1 MLALTINAVRE
12 LSSLRAGEPL
22 PRLGN
27 DAHITMDFET
37 RSRLDLNKVG
47 AFKYAQDDSTSVLC
61 LGYDLGDGVD
71 RIWHP
76 FVKELPTDLFDAIK
90 SGRLVEAHNAEFE
103 YCIWKYVCVAKMKWP
118 VELPAHQLRCSAA
131 KGAAVAMPRKLE
143 ELCIALNSEVKKDMT
158 GKKVM
163 QKMSKPRKLTKK
175 NQNEFHDGLEDW
187 ERLFDYNIDD
197 VRAEKSASKLLP
209 PLTPQEQKIWE
220 LTLKMNERGIYCDV
234 ELCKIALDFSKRIE
248 FELNN
253 ELFEITN
260 GVVRTAKQL
269 DKMKEFLKIHG
280 VLIEDL
286 TVGSVRDML
295 EAESMTPVARRVLQI
310 RQSLAKASVKKLT
323 RMLQMAGRDNRI
335 RGTLLFDG
343 ASTGRYA
350 GRGIQPQNFTK
361 PLIKDVGNV
370 FKLLEMGDFEF
381 FRTVFPDV
389 FTALSAG
396 LRGMLRAA
404 PGKILRVADFAGI
417 EARIIQWLAG
427 DYKNLKVYYTNGD
440 PYVDMA
446 MLIFD
451 KPRSMV
457 TKKDREL
464 GKRAVLGC
472 GFGMGHI
479 KFQSTCLEQGNLEI
493 SLELAKRAVVA
504 YREKYHLVKSFWYDL
519 ERAAILAVKCPG
531 QLIEFKNLQWL
542 KKGRW
547 LYCRLPSGRR
557 LAYYHPIIKTEDSKW
572 GLKEVLT
579 YMAVHP
585 KTKKWFRERTYGGK
599 LAENVTQAVAACCL
613 RSAMLGVES
622 QGYSV
627 ILTVHDEVISED
639 AKEFGSLGDF
649 EYLMS
654 IVPKWA
660 DGLPIKVESYEAE
673 RYRK

>member
-1 MLALTINAVRE
+1 MLALTTNAVRE

-22 PRLGN
+22 PQLGN

-47 AFKYAQDDSTSVLC
+47 AFKYAQDPSTTVLC
-61 LGYDLGDGVD
+61 LSYDLGDGID

-76 FVKELPTDLFDAIK
+76 FVKDPPLDLFEAIAL
-90 SGRLVEAHNAEFE
+90 GIPVEAHNAEFE
-103 YCIWKYVCVAKMKWP
+103 YCIWKYVCNARMGWP
-118 VELPAHQLRCSAA
+118 VILLPHQLRCSAA

-175 NQNEFHDGLEDW
+175 NQNEFHDGIEDW

-197 VRAEKSASKLLP
+197 VRAEKSSSKLLP
-209 PLTPQEQKIWE
+209 PLTPQEQRMWE
-220 LTLKMNERGIYCDV
+220 LTLKINERGIYCDV
-234 ELCKIALDFSKRIE
+234 ELCRIALDFSKRVEI
-248 FELNN
+248 ELNA
-253 ELFEITN
+253 ELFKITN
-260 GVVRTAKQL
+260 GVVGTAKQL
-269 DKMKEFLKIHG
+269 DKMKDFLRIHG

-286 TVGSVRDML
+286 TVGSVADML
-295 EAESMTPVARRVLQI
+295 EAENMTPVARRVLQI
-310 RQSLAKASVKKLT
+310 RQMLAKASVKKLT
-323 RMLQMAGRDNRI
+323 RMLQMAGADNRI
-335 RGTLLFDG
+335 RGTMLFDG
-343 ASTGRYA
+343 ATTGRFA
-350 GRGIQPQNFTK
+350 GRGIQPHNFTK

-370 FKLLEMGDFEF
+370 FKLLQMKDFEF
-381 FRTVFPDV
+381 FHTIFPDV

-396 LRGMLRAA
+396 LRGMLRAE
-404 PGKILRVADFAGI
+404 PGKILHVADFAGI

-451 KPRSMV
+451 KPRHLI

-479 KFQSTCLEQGNLEI
+479 KFQSTCLEQGGLEI
-493 SLELAKRAVVA
+493 SLELAKRAVTA
-504 YREKYHLVKSFWYDL
+504 YREKYHLVRSFWYDL
-519 ERAAILAVKCPG
+519 ERAAILAVKSPG

-557 LAYYHPIIKTEDSKW
+557 LAYYHPIIKTEESKW

-613 RSAMLGVES
+613 RSSMLGVES
-622 QGYSV
+622 KGYSV
-627 ILTVHDEVISED
+627 ILTVHDEVITED
-639 AKEFGSLGDF
+639 PIGFGNLKEF
-649 EYLMS
+649 ERIMS
-654 IVPKWA
+654 VVPKWA

-673 RYRK
+673 RYKK